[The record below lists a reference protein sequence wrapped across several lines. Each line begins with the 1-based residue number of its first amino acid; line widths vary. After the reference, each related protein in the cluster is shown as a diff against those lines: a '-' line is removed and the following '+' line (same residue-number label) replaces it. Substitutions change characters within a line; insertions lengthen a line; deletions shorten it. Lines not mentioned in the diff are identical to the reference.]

1 MKMAKNYN
9 KELDY
14 ILEELIHEYENH
26 YKGLTFYTEEV
37 SFSTKE
43 KISTDLADRYNLEE
57 WEINILYYTLLID
70 TYIKTIDPLTISLSG
85 LVFRNN
91 GGYTEQ
97 QIKKE
102 KEKNKIEKIEN
113 DFKKYQFL
121 LMVFTAFVALG
132 TLISAWFF
140 GIEIWKYYQETL

>member
-1 MKMAKNYN
+1 MAKNYN

-26 YKGLTFYTEEV
+26 YKGLTFYTEEI
-37 SFSTKE
+37 SHSTKD
-43 KISTDLADRYNLEE
+43 KISTEISEKFKLEE

-70 TYIKTIDPLTISLSG
+70 NHIKTIDPLTISLNG

-91 GGYTEQ
+91 GGYLEQ
-97 QIKKE
+97 AIKRE
-102 KEKNKIEKIEN
+102 KEKTKIEKIDN
-113 DFKKYQFL
+113 DFRKYQFL

-140 GIEIWKYYQETL
+140 SIEIWKYYNGIK

>member
-1 MKMAKNYN
+1 
-9 KELDY
+9 
-14 ILEELIHEYENH
+14 
-26 YKGLTFYTEEV
+26 
-37 SFSTKE
+37 
-43 KISTDLADRYNLEE
+43 
-57 WEINILYYTLLID
+57 LID

-140 GIEIWKYYQETL
+140 GIEIWKYYQETP